1 MREGND
7 EDVEVEEVKA
17 ISEVDNETAFS
28 AYQAAVEYCCRR
40 EQAFDND
47 LICESICASRVDKST
62 NHDDVG

>member
-7 EDVEVEEVKA
+7 EDVEVEEVKT